1 MRPQS
6 LNRWSFRLSVVFI
19 IMALLYAVVSVFL
32 ANGVTKAD
40 RVAFEHTPDEYNLLF
55 KEVVFN
61 TRGDEISLKG
71 WHIPSTEDAPT
82 IIFVHGLGNNRAGD
96 EALDLASRLW
106 ADGFNT
112 LLFDLRGH
120 GISGDG
126 KVSGGFFE
134 QNDLLGA
141 YDFLLSEGVRSEQI
155 GVIGFSMGAAASVLG
170 VSEEPNIRAL
180 VVDSP
185 FANTP
190 DLITQEVARTTPI
203 PKWIVPVFNPGT
215 VLAANLL
222 HGIKLDELDP
232 ESAVGGID
240 YPILLIHGIDDTRI
254 PVEHGIRVHAA
265 AYQSSSLWL
274 VPDTDHVDSFLNNP
288 DEYTE
293 RVVTYFRDRL
303 DFQ

>member
-1 MRPQS
+1 MRLPR
-6 LNRWSFRLSVVFI
+6 LNRWSFGLTGVFI
-19 IMALLYAVVSVFL
+19 VMALLYTVVSVFL

-40 RVAFEHTPDEYNLLF
+40 RVAFEHTPDDYNLLF
-55 KEVVFN
+55 KEVAFN
-61 TRGDEISLKG
+61 TRGSGISLKG
-71 WHIPSTEDAPT
+71 WYIHSSDDAPT

-126 KVSGGFFE
+126 KVSGGYFE

-170 VSEEPNIRAL
+170 VSKEPNIRAL

-265 AYQSSSLWL
+265 AHQRSSLWL

-293 RVVTYFRDRL
+293 RVIIYFRDRL